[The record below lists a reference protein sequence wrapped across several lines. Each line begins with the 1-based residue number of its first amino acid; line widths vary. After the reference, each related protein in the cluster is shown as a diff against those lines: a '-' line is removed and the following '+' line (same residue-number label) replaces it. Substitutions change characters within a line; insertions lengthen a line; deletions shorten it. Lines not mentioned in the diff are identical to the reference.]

1 MNKRSKALLIVLICI
16 VVITFLSIPNQTEA
30 NNDAV
35 LEDFEEEIIN
45 PENELDPLNENIG
58 SNVLLIEVAL
68 KTEEVI
74 EKVFNI
80 FINLLKN
87 LTERII

>member
-1 MNKRSKALLIVLICI
+1 MNKRSKALLIVLISI
-16 VVITFLSIPNQTEA
+16 VVITFLSIPNQTET